1 MHTPFENLLHTL
13 RSRAVQKP
21 HDVVFTYLL
30 DGSDGEVSVTYA
42 ELDRQARSI
51 AARLQADGMAGRRV
65 LLLYVP
71 GLEFI
76 AALYGCLYA
85 GAIPVPAYPPDGTR
99 LGRTLPRL
107 RAIVQDCDA
116 ALVLTTPAILSMA
129 EALFA
134 DAPDLA
140 EKRWATSVT
149 MSGGDGAGWR
159 EPEVNVDDIAFLQ
172 YTSGSTAV
180 PKGVVVTHRAV
191 LANLRM
197 ISQAYRLDENTCVA
211 AWIPFYHDMG
221 LIGTI
226 LLTPFLGGSSVL
238 MAPME
243 FIKRPLRWL
252 RAFHEHKATMSWAPN
267 FALDYC
273 VRKIPHEERKGL
285 DLSSWSTLIVGA
297 EPVRHDTL
305 QRFARTFEPYGFRT
319 ESFVPSYGLA
329 EVVLL
334 ASAGPV
340 EGNYR
345 VAWFCHEA
353 LEQGRVLPCDR
364 NAKTARSLVGCG
376 APVVGERIEIV
387 DPDTGT
393 RCPPDRLG
401 EIWIAGPNVAQGYW
415 RRPEEL
421 GLTFQA
427 SLSDTGEGQFLRTG
441 DLGFLHQ
448 GQLYI
453 GGRLK
458 DLIILRG
465 RNIYPQDVELT
476 VEQCHHRIRPSCTA
490 AFTIEATESEELV
503 VVAEV
508 ATQDLDRDGH
518 RKQQALDAV
527 IAAVVEA
534 VGQEHEIPLFAVALI
549 EARSIPKT
557 SSGKIQRKITRAAFL
572 NGDLLIERRWERS
585 EPLPAN
591 DHLVPRTPTE
601 EVLRDIWKE
610 VLDLEHIGVHDNFF
624 ALGGQSVLATQVVAR
639 LHSVFGLELPAQTV
653 FEAKTI
659 SDLARIIDGLN
670 DPSRMEVI
678 EL

>member
-1 MHTPFENLLHTL
+1 MNTPFENLSHTL
-13 RSRAVQKP
+13 RSRAAQRP
-21 HDVVFTYLL
+21 HEVVFIYLL
-30 DGSDGEVSVTYA
+30 DGNDGEVSVTYG

-51 AARLQADGMAGRRV
+51 AVQLQADGMAGRRV

-85 GAIPVPAYPPDGTR
+85 GAIPVPAYPPDATR

-116 ALVLTTPAILSMA
+116 ALVLTTSAILSMA

-140 EKRWATSVT
+140 EKRWVASIT
-149 MSGGDGAGWR
+149 MSGGDGDGWR
-159 EPEVNVDDIAFLQ
+159 ELAVAADDIAFLQ

-191 LANLRM
+191 LANLDM
-197 ISQAYRLDENTCVA
+197 ISQVYRLDEQTCVA

-226 LLTPFLGGSSVL
+226 LITPFLGGSSVL

-243 FIKRPLRWL
+243 FIQRPLRWL
-252 RAFHEHKATMSWAPN
+252 RAFHEHTATMSWVPN

-273 VRKIPHEERKGL
+273 VRKIPHEELTGL
-285 DLSSWSTLIVGA
+285 DLSSWRTSIVGA

-334 ASAGPV
+334 ASAGPP
-340 EGNYR
+340 EGRYR

-353 LEQGRVLPCDR
+353 LEQGRVLPCDPD
-364 NAKTARSLVGCG
+364 AKTARSLVGCG
-376 APVVGERIEIV
+376 SPLMGERIEIV

-393 RCPPDRLG
+393 RCPPGRLG
-401 EIWIAGPNVAQGYW
+401 EIWIAGPHVAQGYW

-421 GLTFQA
+421 GITFQA
-427 SLSDTGEGQFLRTG
+427 ALSEAGEERFLRTG
-441 DLGFLHQ
+441 DLGFMHQ
-448 GQLYI
+448 AQLYI

-476 VEQCHHRIRPSCTA
+476 VEQCHHRLRPSCTA
-490 AFTIEATESEELV
+490 AFTIEGAESEELV

-508 ATQDLDRDGH
+508 TTQDLERDAR

-527 IAAVVEA
+527 IAAVVEG
-534 VGQEHEIPLFAVALI
+534 VGQEHEIGIFAVALI

-557 SSGKIQRKITRAAFL
+557 SSGKIQRKVTRAAFL
-572 NGDLLIERRWERS
+572 NGELLIERRWERS
-585 EPLPAN
+585 EPFSVN
-591 DHLVPRTPTE
+591 DALAPGTPTE

-610 VLDLEHIGVHDNFF
+610 VLALHHVGVHDNFF

-639 LHSVFGLELPAQTV
+639 LHSRFGFELPAQTV
-653 FEAKTI
+653 FEARTI
-659 SDLARIIDGLN
+659 ADLAKLIDGLS
-670 DPSRMEVI
+670 DSRGMEVI